1 MPQFFIDRPVFA
13 WVLAILIM
21 LAGVLAIVELPAEA
35 YPEIAPPQVNIS
47 TFYPGAD
54 AATIER
60 TVTQVIEQ
68 QLTGLDRLLY
78 FTSSSN
84 SDGSASITLTFETGT
99 DADIAAVQTQ
109 NRVALA
115 TPRLPAEVIEQ
126 GVVTSKSTAG
136 FLVAIAIRSEDG
148 ALDSGELNNLLA
160 SRVLDQIQRIPG
172 VGSANQFGSE
182 YAMRIWLSP
191 DRLHAYGLSASQV
204 LRVIRDQNVQFA
216 SGSIGSDPAVTGQK
230 FSAPVIAEGRFT
242 STEEFEN
249 IILRAEPGGS
259 TVKLKDVARIALG
272 PFTYGF
278 DVRLHNRPVAGF
290 GVQLLPGANGLDV
303 AKRVKEKM
311 AELAQTF
318 PAGVAW
324 SVVFDSTTFIVI
336 SIREVLY
343 TLIAAV
349 VLVFIVMLVFLQ
361 NIRATL
367 IPTLVVP
374 AALMGAFVGMYAA
387 GFSINQLSLFGMV
400 LAIGIVVDDA
410 IVVIEA
416 VERIMRE
423 EGLSPRE
430 ATRKAMGQITGAIVT
445 ITVVLAAVFVPSA
458 LQTGAT
464 GAIYRQF
471 ALTIAVSMLFSAFL
485 ALSFTP
491 ALCAHMLKP
500 AHLEPNFVFR
510 WFNRAYDRSQ
520 RAYVRVVA
528 ESLRHTPRWI
538 AAFAV
543 LVIVGA
549 FLFTRLPGSFVPEED
564 QGYSIGIVQLPPGAA
579 LNRTMDVMS
588 QMSAVIG
595 SHEAVLDVFQVGGFS
610 FIGQGENAGIM
621 FIHLKPWEDRKASAN
636 EFNRWANGA
645 LWGSIKDA
653 TVFVVNLP
661 TIRGLGSFGGF
672 DFYLEDHAGKGHEA
686 LMAAQKVLL
695 SKAAQSRAVANVTA
709 STLADAPRLQ
719 MKVDRVQAQS
729 MGLSVSDV
737 YAAIRMMLAPV
748 YVNDFFY
755 QGRVLRVMVQADA
768 PYRMD
773 PEALGRIYL
782 PSTLATT
789 SDASTGG
796 SGSATGFNMI
806 PVASVVRAQWGVGPP
821 SIARYNGFP
830 AVEITGQPGAGVS
843 SGEAMAEMQRI
854 VQEELP
860 EGFGFDWAGQS
871 LQEILSGAQAPML
884 FLLSILVVY
893 LCLAALYESWATPL
907 AVMLIVPLGV
917 LGAILAV
924 TLRGLPNDIFF
935 KIGLITIIGLAAK
948 NAILIVEFAVNE
960 HATGKSLRE
969 SVLEAARLRLRPI
982 LMTSFAFILG
992 VMPLVVSTGPGANAR
1007 RAIGTG
1013 VAGGMLSAALLGVLL
1028 APVFYV
1034 VVRRLLGESLDATS
1048 AASSLPKS

>member
-204 LRVIRDQNVQFA
+204 LKVIRDQNVQFA

-510 WFNRAYDRSQ
+510 WFNRVYNRSQ
-520 RAYVRVVA
+520 RAYGRVVA

-595 SHEAVLDVFQVGGFS
+595 SQGGARRF
-610 FIGQGENAGIM
+610 
-621 FIHLKPWEDRKASAN
+621 P
-636 EFNRWANGA
+636 
-645 LWGSIKDA
+645 
-653 TVFVVNLP
+653 
-661 TIRGLGSFGGF
+661 
-672 DFYLEDHAGKGHEA
+672 
-686 LMAAQKVLL
+686 
-695 SKAAQSRAVANVTA
+695 
-709 STLADAPRLQ
+709 
-719 MKVDRVQAQS
+719 
-729 MGLSVSDV
+729 
-737 YAAIRMMLAPV
+737 
-748 YVNDFFY
+748 
-755 QGRVLRVMVQADA
+755 GRRIQLHRPGRERRHHVHS
-768 PYRMD
+768 
-773 PEALGRIYL
+773 PEALGRPQGERQRVQSLGQRGAVGLDQGRDGVRRQSADDPWPGQLRRFRFL
-782 PSTLATT
+782 PRGPRRQGPRSAHGCSESPAFKGSTESSGRQRHCQHARRRAA
-789 SDASTGG
+789 SRNEGRSRAGAVHGAVGERRVRCHPHDARARLRQRFLLPGSRPARDGAGG
-796 SGSATGFNMI
+796 RAVPHGPGSAWSHLFTVHARHDLRREQRRFRFGHGLQHDSGRQRRARPMGCRPTEHCALQRLPGGRDHRSAWRGRQLRRGNDGNAAHRAGGAAGGLWLRLGR
-806 PVASVVRAQWGVGPP
+806 PVTAGSPLRGAGPD
-821 SIARYNGFP
+821 AVP
-830 AVEITGQPGAGVS
+830 AVDS
-843 SGEAMAEMQRI
+843 
-854 VQEELP
+854 
-860 EGFGFDWAGQS
+860 
-871 LQEILSGAQAPML
+871 
-884 FLLSILVVY
+884 
-893 LCLAALYESWATPL
+893 
-907 AVMLIVPLGV
+907 
-917 LGAILAV
+917 
-924 TLRGLPNDIFF
+924 RGLPVPR
-935 KIGLITIIGLAAK
+935 GA
-948 NAILIVEFAVNE
+948 
-960 HATGKSLRE
+960 LRE
-969 SVLEAARLRLRPI
+969 LGDAARRD
-982 LMTSFAFILG
+982 AD
-992 VMPLVVSTGPGANAR
+992 
-1007 RAIGTG
+1007 RAPRCAGRDPRG
-1013 VAGGMLSAALLGVLL
+1013 DVAGTA
-1028 APVFYV
+1028 
-1034 VVRRLLGESLDATS
+1034 E
-1048 AASSLPKS
+1048 